1 MYDEDSEGPKATFEI
16 YKAEADSLYKQGG
29 HRKALESY
37 TMALELQEN
46 DKNCLVSRS
55 KCYLKLGDM
64 ESALQDAEASLVE
77 DKTFH
82 KGIYQKAQALYYMGD
97 FEMALV
103 NYHRGQKL
111 RPELPE
117 FRLGIQKAQEAIDNS
132 VGSPDKV
139 KLTTEGDLSFFRTQD
154 EKKMRKK
161 TQGKGHAQAVLSSK
175 KGSGQSSGSEKTV
188 KHLLG
193 ELYGDRQYLEKLL
206 KETNSN
212 TEMDKSISSL
222 VNEGLNFLDT
232 CSDFWR
238 QHKPMYTR
246 WHDKIVRQEAGST
259 RIVPNEYIIQE
270 LEKIDAAQVEG
281 RYKDA
286 LRRSRKCFST
296 VQTFTEEQ
304 VSNKMEVLANLYSCI
319 GNAYL
324 ERGSYEKAYDNFKAD
339 LDMGTQHDIEEAV
352 SRGLDNLGRV
362 HARSGEFDKAIEVWE
377 RKLPLS
383 KSALETSWL
392 NHEIGRCY
400 LELNKYSVA
409 KEFGESSLKAAVEAK
424 EIMWQLQATVLIAQ
438 AEVKQGNAQSAHATF
453 QKALDLSI
461 KQGDKSAG
469 AAIRKALDEI
479 HSKIVAGNTDP
490 SSIEGK
496 DQENK
501 VVKKA
506 DLKNPGEKDTGKK
519 LEENEI
525 KKKVIA
531 S

>member
-1 MYDEDSEGPKATFEI
+1 MYEEDSEGPKATFEI

-29 HRKALESY
+29 YKKAIESY
-37 TMALELQEN
+37 TMALDLQEN

-55 KCYLKLGDM
+55 KCYLKLGDT
-64 ESALQDAEASLVE
+64 ENALQDAEAALTE

-139 KLTTEGDLSFFRTQD
+139 KLTTEGDLSFFKLQD

-161 TQGKGHAQAVLSSK
+161 TQGKSHAQALLSTR
-175 KGSGQSSGSEKTV
+175 KGPSQSSTNEKTV

-193 ELYGDRQYLEKLL
+193 ELYDDRQYLEKLL

-212 TEMDKSISSL
+212 TEMDKTISNL
-222 VNEGLNFLDT
+222 VNEGLNYLDT
-232 CSDFWR
+232 RSDFWR
-238 QHKPMYTR
+238 QQKPMYTR
-246 WHDKIVRQEAGST
+246 RHDKIIRRETAST

-270 LEKIDAAQVEG
+270 LEKIDTAQVEG

-286 LRRSRKCFST
+286 LRRSHKCFST

-324 ERGSYEKAYDNFKAD
+324 EHGDYEKAYNSFKAD
-339 LDMGTQHDIEEAV
+339 LDMGTKYDIEEAV

-383 KSALETSWL
+383 KSALENTWL

-409 KEFGESSLKAAVEAK
+409 KDYGETSLKAAVEAK
-424 EIMWQLQATVLIAQ
+424 DIMWQLQATVLIAQ
-438 AEVKQGNAQSAHATF
+438 AEVKQGDAPSAQATF
-453 QKALDLSI
+453 RKALDLSI
-461 KQGDKSAG
+461 KHGDRSAET
-469 AAIRKALDEI
+469 AIRKALDEI
-479 HSKIVAGNTDP
+479 SSKLNAGNTV
-490 SSIEGK
+490 SNSIEDKGQVNK
-496 DQENK
+496 DEE
-501 VVKKA
+501 KA
-506 DLKNPGEKDTGKK
+506 DLKNPRGMDTKKK
-519 LEENEI
+519 LEEKNN
-525 KKKVIA
+525 VIA